1 MKLMKSQLK
10 VKPMILFRVLAV
22 FIGIYAFYLY
32 SFRFG
37 VGMIPI
43 WLILFVISLFLS
55 FQKTYD
61 FVFGNNVLKLVFI
74 LGVTFLM
81 IVEVVIFYSGVKTD
95 IQEESDYIIVLGA
108 SVKGERPS
116 LTLRRR
122 IQKAEEYLDLHEDT
136 KAILSGGQGPGED
149 ITEAEAMR
157 RYLVEHGIDE
167 NRLILEE
174 QSTSTMENIK
184 FSYQLIKN
192 DYGNVT
198 DVDVIVISSRFH
210 LLRSQIIANKQGHEV
225 KAIGSTTLIYLVPNY
240 YLREFFGIFYELF
253 R

>member
-1 MKLMKSQLK
+1 
-10 VKPMILFRVLAV
+10 MILFRVLAV

-43 WLILFVISLFLS
+43 WLVLFVISVFLS
-55 FQKTYD
+55 FQKTFD
-61 FVFGNNVLKLVFI
+61 FVFGNSLLKGLFI
-74 LGVTFLM
+74 IGVSFL
-81 IVEVVIFYSGVKTD
+81 IIAEIIIFYSGVKTD
-95 IQEESDYIIVLGA
+95 VQEESDYIIILGA

-136 KAILSGGQGPGED
+136 IAILSGGQGPGED

-157 RYLVEHGIDE
+157 RYLVEHGISED
-167 NRLILEE
+167 RLILEE
-174 QSTSTMENIK
+174 RSTSTMENIK
-184 FSYQLIKN
+184 FSYELIDGDISDKQLR
-192 DYGNVT
+192 DT

-210 LLRSQIIANKQGHEV
+210 LLRSQIIAKKQGHEV
-225 KAIGSTTLIYLVPNY
+225 KGIGSTTLIYLVPNY
-240 YLREFFGIFYELF
+240 YLRELFGIFYELI